1 MKQIVL
7 RSHAEYRIELLA
19 NPKWTKYLTSSF
31 GLLKILVAK
40 RLMFNFYILV
50 IDVLFDF

>member
-1 MKQIVL
+1 MKLIVL
-7 RSHAEYRIELLA
+7 RLHAKNRMELLA
-19 NPKWTKYLTSSF
+19 NSKWTKYLTSSF

-50 IDVLFDF
+50 IDVLVDF